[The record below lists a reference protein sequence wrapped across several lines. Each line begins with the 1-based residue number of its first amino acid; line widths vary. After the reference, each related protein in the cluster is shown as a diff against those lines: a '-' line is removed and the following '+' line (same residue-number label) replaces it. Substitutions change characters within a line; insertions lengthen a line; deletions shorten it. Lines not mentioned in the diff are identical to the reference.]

1 MKEIHQSFQL
11 SLTSKNLVQLLNN
24 NNFAYLKNILKSI
37 IKSFKIKINKQN
49 LKTSFMHM
57 ISCQRLASLIFSQK
71 TVYE

>member
-37 IKSFKIKINKQN
+37 IKCFKIKINKQN
-49 LKTSFMHM
+49 FQDLLYAYDFLPKTRFVN
-57 ISCQRLASLIFSQK
+57 I
-71 TVYE
+71 